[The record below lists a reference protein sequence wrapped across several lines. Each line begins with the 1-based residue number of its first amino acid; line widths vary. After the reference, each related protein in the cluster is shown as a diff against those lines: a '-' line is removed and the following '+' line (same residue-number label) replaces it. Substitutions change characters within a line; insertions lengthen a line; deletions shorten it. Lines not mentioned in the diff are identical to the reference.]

1 MRPAERFALGVGKA
15 CARLT
20 VVGKAG
26 WTELALIAA
35 AIAAPLALGA
45 AQRPS
50 LLERL
55 SGGLWEISRSASG
68 AGAAQL
74 CAPDPAILAQYEHR
88 RSSCTRVVI
97 SDERDGAVIHYTC
110 SGSGFGQTRITL
122 LTPRSMRLE
131 TQGISSGVPF
141 AYTLHARLVGPCAG
155 R

>member
-1 MRPAERFALGVGKA
+1 MRRPVRVATAV
-15 CARLT
+15 
-20 VVGKAG
+20 
-26 WTELALIAA
+26 AA
-35 AIAAPLALGA
+35 AILLGA
-45 AQRPS
+45 ASSPT

-55 SGGLWEISRSASG
+55 SSGLWEVSRSASG
-68 AGAAQL
+68 TRAVRL
-74 CAPDPAILAQYEHR
+74 CLPDPAILAQYEHR

-110 SGSGFGQTRITL
+110 TGSGFGRTRITM

-141 AYTLHARLVGPCAG
+141 AYTLHARLVGPCKA